1 MSKISRLYV
10 ETNLLME
17 TFINM
22 TIVQMKNLDRLI
34 KKNTFK
40 HGICFKALDQY
51 ACENRPNA

>member
-1 MSKISRLYV
+1 
-10 ETNLLME
+10 ME

-51 ACENRPNA
+51 ARENRPNA